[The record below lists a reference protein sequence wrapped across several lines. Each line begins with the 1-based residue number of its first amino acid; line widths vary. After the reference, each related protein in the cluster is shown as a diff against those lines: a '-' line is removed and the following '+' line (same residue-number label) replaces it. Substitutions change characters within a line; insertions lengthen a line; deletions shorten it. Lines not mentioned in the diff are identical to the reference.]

1 MNITLYENFSKRRN
15 STKQPTGGTTVTAR
29 MKRDTSTE
37 NPVFLLSN
45 VNLAVNYVGFNG
57 GYYFVDDI
65 VLGNNDMYELHCS
78 IDVLATWKTLIGS
91 YRTYIERSESD
102 YDVMQ
107 IDNLVSTTQRVD
119 YQGKSETD
127 LGFSDSGCYVFRV
140 AGVEGPKIYATD
152 TPAVLGQLYGN
163 ATYGV
168 TSSTIASIVNS
179 LGMSALDCTQ
189 YITSIKWFPLDLND
203 FVSPNMGHQISSL
216 PLGFWNVDLTDGQGT
231 YVYNV
236 KEIVSQM
243 IYPIPTAQHPD
254 GITLSIPRPANIS
267 DYRLTD
273 PYISNYSLY
282 LPGVGTVQLNS
293 VDAGNLTVHLNIVA
307 YVDLITGV
315 VTYKI
320 YDVTEENIIATYEG
334 MLGIDFPI
342 VSAGLTPHNLLETF
356 VGSAMSGI
364 TGGLGTLAT
373 APFEMGKAMG
383 HIQGSLSTG
392 SGNRAAW
399 MRLPNVVVSLEMME
413 TKPPAANRVGRPLY
427 EYKTI
432 NTLSGYV
439 KCGAASID
447 IPGAG
452 PNKDAVNSYLNGG
465 FYYE

>member
-1 MNITLYENFSKRRN
+1 MQITLYKNFSKKRN
-15 STKQPTGGTTVTAR
+15 STKQPTGGTTANVVF
-29 MKRDTSTE
+29 KDGCSTE
-37 NPVFLLSN
+37 NPIFLINGVDLD
-45 VNLAVNYVGFNG
+45 VNYVGFND

-65 VLGNNDMYELHCS
+65 ILGNNNIYELHCS
-78 IDVLATWKTLIGS
+78 IDVLATWKTMIGS

-107 IDNLVSTTQRVD
+107 IDHLVSTTQRID
-119 YQGKSETD
+119 YQCKSETD
-127 LGFSDSGCYVFRV
+127 LGFSNTGCYVFRV
-140 AGVEGPKIYATD
+140 AGFEGPKIYATD
-152 TPAVLGQLYGN
+152 TPAVLGELYGN

-168 TSSTIASIVNS
+168 DSSIISTIVTS

-189 YITSIKWFPLDLND
+189 YITSIKWFPIDLDD
-203 FVSPNMGHQISSL
+203 FVAPNMGHQISSL

-243 IYPIPTAQHPD
+243 IYPIPTAQNPD
-254 GITLSIPRPANIS
+254 GIALNIPRPAGIS

-320 YDVTEENIIATYEG
+320 YDVTGGNIIATFEG

-342 VSAGLTPHNLLETF
+342 VSTGLNPSGLLETF
-356 VGSAMSGI
+356 VGGVMSGI

-373 APFEMGKAMG
+373 APFEMGKTMG

-392 SGNRAAW
+392 SGNRATW
-399 MRLPNVVVSLEMME
+399 LRMPNAVVSLEMME

-452 PNKDAVNSYLNGG
+452 PNKDAVNAYLNSG